1 MKNGDILKG
10 NCSWRKHLHAIRRHI
25 RRKTSRCTV
34 PCSASPLRCSK
45 ECGGLKTEM
54 GRYKLLPSCDEIWVV
69 RNRLLTTCLPKL
81 LVRNVWSV
89 VWNPAKEVVLGCF
102 QSLQKIDISGVFQT
116 SALEMMSILHWGN
129 SQSCEPSIS
138 PIDSKISSG
147 KLLYEGIGDT
157 VPLIFLMISFGCSIY
172 RNFRVLSQVWKVFS
186 ESYAAGLCHYAMF
199 LYKWPPISQ
208 ANPEDLAVP
217 LCRKRKSQ
225 RESFVIFQE

>member
-1 MKNGDILKG
+1 MAIFWKGTALEESTSKPSGGTSDERLVDVLYHVLHLRCVAPRVLWIENGDGTIQTPSQLRW
-10 NCSWRKHLHAIRRHI
+10 NLSCQEP
-25 RRKTSRCTV
+25 TSHNLLAKIACEKCVICCLESCKRSCV
-34 PCSASPLRCSK
+34 C
-45 ECGGLKTEM
+45 
-54 GRYKLLPSCDEIWVV
+54 LLPI
-69 RNRLLTTCLPKL
+69 TP
-81 LVRNVWSV
+81 
-89 VWNPAKEVVLGCF
+89 
-102 QSLQKIDISGVFQT
+102 KIDISGVFET